1 MTFTSS
7 VDTLLDRSII
17 LGYSRIGPLLRRRW
31 WPADPA
37 AGSMA
42 GRRVI
47 VTGATSGIGLAT
59 AAGLAKLGAEV
70 DIVGRNREKLD
81 DALMTLR
88 RQVPHAKFHPQQC
101 DISDLDDVRR
111 FCSEYRSK
119 VTVLDALIHNAG
131 AMLAERTETPAG
143 HEVTY
148 ATHVLGPH
156 LMTGLLRN
164 ELAASNAAIVIFV
177 SSGGMYTAELRD
189 DDPEYRIGQY
199 AGAKAYARTK
209 RMQVVLAHMWADRLA
224 DDHIAVESMHPGWVN
239 TPGVATSMPKFR
251 LATLPLLR
259 SLDDGADT
267 LVWLA
272 ATRPDSKNTSHFW
285 HDRRLRPTNYGQE
298 KDASPTKRKRLW
310 DDAAA
315 ATGIGDSPA
324 VAG

>member
-1 MTFTSS
+1 MTFNSS

-31 WPADPA
+31 WLADPA

-70 DIVGRNREKLD
+70 DILGRSREKLN

-88 RQVPHAKFHPQQC
+88 HQVPHGTFHPQQC

-111 FCSEYRSK
+111 FCSEYRHQ
-119 VTVLDALIHNAG
+119 VPVLAGLIHNAG
-131 AMLAERTETPAG
+131 AMTTERTETAAG

-156 LMTGLLRN
+156 LMTTLLRK
-164 ELAASNAAIVIFV
+164 ELAASDAAIVIFV
-177 SSGGMYTAELRD
+177 SSGGMYTADLRD
-189 DDPEYRIGQY
+189 DDPEYRIGWY

-209 RMQVVLAHMWADRLA
+209 RMQVVLAQMWADRLA

-239 TPGVATSMPKFR
+239 TPGVAKSMPRFR
-251 LATLPLLR
+251 RATLPVLR
-259 SLDDGADT
+259 PLDEGADT
-267 LVWLA
+267 LIWLA
-272 ATRPDSKNTSHFW
+272 ATRPDSRNTSHFW
-285 HDRRLRPTNYGQE
+285 HDRRLRPTNYGHA
-298 KDASPTKRKRLW
+298 KDEDPKKRERLW
-310 DDAAA
+310 NDAAA
-315 ATGIGDSPA
+315 ATGTATLGELE
-324 VAG
+324 